1 MSVQVIERNRKPE
14 WAVLPYEVY
23 LQLVE
28 QADMVQDLRD
38 YDRIK
43 AAVESGDEETVPA
56 EVVYALLDGENPVKV
71 WREYRNLT
79 QKQLAEAAGISVPY
93 LSQIESG
100 RRRASTRVLSAIARI
115 LQVTLDDL
123 ISGTSG

>member
-1 MSVQVIERNRKPE
+1 MSVQIIERNGKPE
-14 WAVLPYEVY
+14 WAVLPYDVY

-28 QADMVQDLRD
+28 QADMLQDLRD
-38 YDRIK
+38 YDWIK

-56 EVVYALLDGENPVKV
+56 EVVYALLDGKNPVKV

>member
-28 QADMVQDLRD
+28 QADMLQDLRD

>member
-1 MSVQVIERNRKPE
+1 MSVQVIERNGKPE

-28 QADMVQDLRD
+28 QADMLQDLRD

-79 QKQLAEAAGISVPY
+79 QKQ
-93 LSQIESG
+93 
-100 RRRASTRVLSAIARI
+100 
-115 LQVTLDDL
+115 
-123 ISGTSG
+123 